1 MRFNGKSR
9 ECSRRADEATRQE
22 KIGKSASRDSRGF
35 QQRGVNLA
43 AVVNSAP
50 KAVLEGRDAGL
61 NLEGQGR
68 RHLLFPLGSLLRAAT
83 QP

>member
-1 MRFNGKSR
+1 MGRAQNAVVEQTKRRDRSR
-9 ECSRRADEATRQE
+9 YE
-22 KIGKSASRDSRGF
+22 KSASRDFGGF